1 MLPARISVHA
11 WFTTALIG
19 LAALG
24 FALTILL
31 EASTDTEARLDS
43 GRPLRVGYALEAPYA
58 MLDARNQVIGE
69 APTVFNAALRE
80 AGLPPATWV
89 HADFGNLLDELESGR
104 IDVVAAGMFVT
115 PERGRRVLFSRPTA
129 RVGSGLLVRQGPAPK
144 LAGYGDFLRGSLQL
158 GVLRNSVEETQARR
172 TGLDDRQLR
181 IYPDPATAI
190 AALRAREIDALALSS
205 VTVNYLAAHAGDGAL
220 ATVPGFGAGAQEP
233 GLPAFQWRRDA
244 APLKQRIDDA
254 LARYLGSP
262 EHLAAV
268 RGYGFDETHILPVSA
283 AARAPADDT
292 PAPTAPTS
300 HTSPAR

>member
-24 FALTILL
+24 FALAILL
-31 EASTDTEARLDS
+31 EARTDTEARVAS

-58 MLDARNQVIGE
+58 MLDERNQVIGE
-69 APTVFNAALRE
+69 APAVFNAALRE
-80 AGLPPATWV
+80 AGLPPAVWV

-104 IDVVAAGMFVT
+104 IDVIAAGMFIT
-115 PERGRRVLFSRPTA
+115 PERGKRVLFSRPTA
-129 RVGSGLLVRQGPAPK
+129 RVDSGLLVRRGQAP
-144 LAGYGDFLRGSLQL
+144 LARYIDFLRGPKL
-158 GVLRNSVEETQARR
+158 GVLRNSVEETRARR
-172 TGLDDRQLR
+172 AGLDERQLR
-181 IYPDPATAI
+181 VYPDPATAI

-205 VTVNYLAAHAGDGAL
+205 VSVNYLAAHDADAAL
-220 ATVPGFGAGAQEP
+220 DALPGFDTQAGAA
-233 GLPAFQWRRDA
+233 GLPAFQWRHDA
-244 APLKQRIDDA
+244 AALQRRVDLA
-254 LARYLGSP
+254 LEHYLGSP

-283 AARAPADDT
+283 AAKAPADDT

-300 HTSPAR
+300 TAR